1 MGKHKENQITE
12 MLCKM
17 KKRRWRMPLLLC
29 LAMLVSLAP
38 AGAFQVPASAES
50 GQVRVLAC
58 TAEPPKGEACAD
70 FFIHVHN
77 ADCFDAHGNLVCPL
91 PEIKPHHHTEDCFST
106 TKKLICTIPES
117 DEHQHDES
125 CYETVTER
133 TCGKRE
139 VELHTHTE
147 DCYERNE
154 DGSVRVDENGAP
166 KLICGK
172 VQVLEHVHGPEC
184 FTVHNPDDP
193 EATAAEGPVFF
204 TTETDEDESQEGEV
218 PADADAE
225 EGRIFFLYPE
235 EEEEESEVGSEA
247 EAGAESEGGL
257 IFLFPEEDED
267 ESAAPV
273 PEEEPI
279 NAQAEDAEPAGEA
292 ATDTT
297 PADEAAT
304 DEAATDEA
312 VTEETPVDAASADAE
327 ESADPAGKASGEDGT
342 AEPKEETD
350 QASDPAAAPS
360 EEGAAEKPADLSMP
374 AQEFSGQTDDV
385 LVLVTAPE
393 GAFPEGTTM
402 QVAMVEIDADT
413 MSSVEEAVEGKVTVI
428 QAVDITFYDAEG
440 NKIEPLKP
448 IQVSMKS
455 ALVSESENVSLIHKP
470 DAGEEAGPE
479 AEAPALEVLEAAVV
493 AQDDASAP
501 SDEITF
507 ESDAFSVY
515 MLVGTTIEKK
525 VLASDGHNYKITLT
539 YGPEAGIPADAE
551 LAVEEILPDS
561 EEYQAYLEMAEASVE
576 NEMVSFARFFDITIL
591 SGGVEIQPAAQV
603 EVKIELADELDESA
617 KAVHFGDEVEFID
630 AELAGLPEAAGNS
643 DPTVQ
648 AQNAEAAENAGSEM
662 VFSAESFSVYGV
674 IMTTLEKTITASD
687 GNTYSI
693 SVTYGADAKIPADA
707 ALAVEEILPPET
719 GGTDAETEVEAAGET
734 DAETEGGTDSENTAA
749 QIFETYMT
757 RTADALGIEEGSL
770 AYIRLFDIKV
780 VRNGEKI
787 EIAAPVEVKITLA
800 DAESGDLSVVHFADG
815 EESGDIVAGVNLDG
829 QTVSFE
835 AEGFSIYS
843 IVSAGAT
850 TDLNG
855 QSFAIINTYT
865 NNALQGAAQNNE
877 TRLTAEKVSF
887 PEEHYVK
894 ANAEITFWTFTA
906 AGDHQYYIQTTD
918 GKYLNI
924 EGTND
929 KDGAVKI
936 SETEQALTVAAG
948 IGTHANQVRITNK
961 NGLAINNYSGTT
973 ADGFGPYSDNGN
985 NEWFTLYDVID
996 LNPPYAAEKI
1006 SVQALEDAQR
1016 VIIYKSVF
1024 NENTKQYEDY
1034 VIDGNGNLVK
1044 AYDKSD
1050 QLTGYSAVSPE
1061 WVVTLH
1067 RDETT
1072 GELNGYYDFYCEETG
1087 KYLSPQSDGTLVSD
1101 TRPGVTLNGRRD
1113 GAYNSTIEKWD
1124 ESAWAWYGLRIGK
1137 DEAGDIALMS
1147 GTRDGSQE
1155 FSFAAYISET
1165 ENTLHPVATV
1175 DSAAAG
1181 ITIKMYDFETRSQI
1195 TNVVGG
1201 DSYREGDWYNN
1212 SGQAS
1217 MRLDNGFPYFAEKE
1231 KKKNASE
1238 LFTSKAFKGE
1248 ANHLFLESVY
1258 RSTGYYEYNAFNNF
1272 AHYDQKSKQFT
1283 VYQETGTPSNDNKYF
1298 YKRGNFLPYNSLD
1311 VNKKAKN
1318 TNLYDGSGAKLD
1330 ITDPTQ
1336 DGTLYLV
1343 KDANFYFGMTMEFSF
1358 MQPKN
1363 GFNNGG
1369 PMLYEF
1375 NGDDDLWVYIDGV
1388 KILDIGGVHDALPG
1402 SINFA
1407 TGDITYGRNMSDP
1420 NIPRTVKACFR
1431 KAGVFPDG
1439 TAWNDAKVNQYFKG
1453 ETFVDYGSHRFN
1465 MFYMEHGAGAS
1476 NLEMRF
1482 NLPVIEKG
1490 KFTVEKVLEGTS
1502 QQKFANVYFA
1512 FQAFQRNENGED
1524 IPLTQAV
1531 YKGTGNRV
1539 TFYPSVQINGKTYT
1553 NVFYLKPGEAATFAE
1568 MVEDTAYYVQ
1578 ELGVG
1583 TDYYDEI
1590 IVNDVKIG
1598 GVEAT
1603 EKDGIYPTSVA
1614 TVGNRARVTYSN
1626 HCSEKNRN
1634 ELKITKRLAPG
1645 SLDNGATFEFR
1656 VLLENAEGRLA
1667 PYSTGA
1673 YYIQNDDGDYF
1684 YYIDGKLTSN
1694 GKTPV
1699 VASVAGNNGT
1709 IAGIPAGYTVVI
1721 KDLLAGTDFYVEEIR
1736 LPDGWKLLSKSVRE
1750 DCCEKSDMQGT
1761 GFLGDAVTA
1770 DGQIKLD
1777 TAAEVLFTNGG
1788 SRRLMAKKL
1797 WKPDDTSK
1805 GSVPEHGAIQVALYQ
1820 KSEDDTLTL
1829 VEGSVRTIAA
1839 TESSVEYALT
1849 SLEDYVVREVS
1860 VEGDVVTMKNEG
1872 DLIAVPRDTKTRG
1885 PAETDIYIVSY
1896 ETAEPEAQKLKAGPA
1911 ADQRTDTITNTLP
1924 KLTVNKI
1931 DVNSGNPLP
1940 GAVFTLLQ
1948 ADGKTPVTGSGY
1960 EAITFTADEE
1970 GSLLKDFPLRGGTW
1984 YLKETQAPEGYTL
1997 LDRMVRI
2004 TVDEKGITASW
2015 DDDKNTPIEN
2025 ETKGEAATLTISIPN
2040 TPGIE
2045 MPETG
2050 GPGTSR
2056 LAMIGGIMTALAG
2069 AVLTLKKRKEQA

>member
-1 MGKHKENQITE
+1 MGKHKDNQITE
-12 MLCKM
+12 MLRKM

-29 LAMLVSLAP
+29 LALLISFAP
-38 AGAFQVPASAES
+38 AGAFQQPASAES
-50 GQVRVLAC
+50 GRVRVLAC
-58 TAEPPKGEACAD
+58 TAEPPEGEACAD
-70 FFIHVHN
+70 FFVHVHN
-77 ADCFDAHGNLVCPL
+77 EDCFDAHGHLVCPL
-91 PEIKPHHHTEDCFST
+91 PEIEPHHH
-106 TKKLICTIPES
+106 
-117 DEHQHDES
+117 DET
-125 CYETVTER
+125 CYENDKGL

-147 DCYERNE
+147 DCYEKNA
-154 DGSVRVDENGAP
+154 DGSVHVDAHGKT

-172 VQVLEHVHGPEC
+172 MQVLEHVHGPEC
-184 FTVHNPDDP
+184 FTVIDPDGT
-193 EATAAEGPVFF
+193 EQGETTGPVFF
-204 TTETDEDESQEGEV
+204 TTETDEDEKPEGNA
-218 PADADAE
+218 PADANTE
-225 EGRIFFLYPE
+225 EGKIIFLFPE
-235 EEEEESEVGSEA
+235 DDEKENEA
-247 EAGAESEGGL
+247 ENEAETESGTEGGNGGL
-257 IFLFPEEDED
+257 IFLFPEDDEEET
-267 ESAAPV
+267 ESGNEGGTEAKDKGENGGLV
-273 PEEEPI
+273 FLFPEEEEGEDGKEASAAEKEQENTPP
-279 NAQAEDAEPAGEA
+279 EDANPADTETADTEKSGEPDKETSEETSKETSKEDDASETKEA
-292 ATDTT
+292 ADQ
-297 PADEAAT
+297 A
-304 DEAATDEA
+304 
-312 VTEETPVDAASADAE
+312 
-327 ESADPAGKASGEDGT
+327 ADPAD
-342 AEPKEETD
+342 
-350 QASDPAAAPS
+350 APS
-360 EEGAAEKPADLSMP
+360 EEGADVKPADLSMP
-374 AQEFSGQTDDV
+374 AQEFSGQTEDV

-402 QVAMVEIDADT
+402 QVMMVEVDADT

-428 QAVDITFYDAEG
+428 QAVDISFYDAEG

-470 DAGEEAGPE
+470 DADKAAGPE

-493 AQDDASAP
+493 AQDDASVP

-591 SGGVEIQPAAQV
+591 SGGAEIQPAAPV

-630 AELAGLPEAAGNS
+630 AELSGLPENAVNS
-643 DPTVQ
+643 DSTVQ
-648 AQNAEAAENAGSEM
+648 AQNADAAENAGSEM
-662 VFSAESFSVYGV
+662 AFSAERFSVYGV

-719 GGTDAETEVEAAGET
+719 GGTEAGTAGETDAQADGVTGGET
-734 DAETEGGTDSENTAA
+734 DAETEDGTDSENEAA
-749 QIFETYMT
+749 QVFKTYMT
-757 RTADALGIEEGSL
+757 RTAAALGIEEGSVD
-770 AYIRLFDIKV
+770 YIRLFDIKV

-800 DAESGDLSVVHFADG
+800 DAESSDLSVVHFADG

-843 IVSAGAT
+843 IVSSGET
-850 TDLNG
+850 IDLDG
-855 QSFAIINTYT
+855 KSYAIINTYT
-865 NNALQGAAQNNE
+865 NNALQGAAQNNG
-877 TRLTAEKVSF
+877 TRLTAEEVSLQDDQ
-887 PEEHYVK
+887 YAK
-894 ANAEITFWTFTA
+894 ANGEIMFWTFTA
-906 AGDHQYYIQTTD
+906 AGNNQYYIQASD
-918 GKYLNI
+918 GQYLNI
-924 EGTND
+924 EGTNGTN
-929 KDGAVKI
+929 GAVRL
-936 SETEQALTVAAG
+936 SETEQVLTVTAG
-948 IGTHANQVRITNK
+948 TGNHANQIRITNA

-973 ADGFGPYSDNGN
+973 AGGFGPYKDNGN
-985 NEWFTLYDVID
+985 NEWFTLYDLVD

-1006 SVQALEDAQR
+1006 SVQELEDAQR
-1016 VIIYKSVF
+1016 VIIYQSVY
-1024 NENTKQYEDY
+1024 NENTETYEDY
-1034 VIDGNGNLVK
+1034 AIDGSGNLVK

-1050 QLTGYSAVSPE
+1050 QLTGYSEVSPV

-1072 GELNGYYDFYCEETG
+1072 EELNGYYDFYNLETG

-1101 TRPGVTLNGRRD
+1101 SRPGVTLNGRRD

-1124 ESAWAWYGLRIGK
+1124 ESAWAWYGFGIGK
-1137 DEAGDIALMS
+1137 DEAGDIALTS
-1147 GTRDGSQE
+1147 GTGDGSQE

-1181 ITIKMYDFETRSQI
+1181 ITIKMYDFGTREQI

-1201 DSYREGDWYNN
+1201 NAYIEGDWYNN
-1212 SGQAS
+1212 SGLAS
-1217 MRLDNGFPYFAEKE
+1217 MTLQNGYPYF
-1231 KKKNASE
+1231 NATGKDASK
-1238 LFTSKAFKGE
+1238 LFTSSAYKGE

-1272 AHYDQKSKQFT
+1272 AHYDQESGQFT
-1283 VYQETGTPSNDNKYF
+1283 VYQETGTPSNENKYF
-1298 YKRGNFLPYNSLD
+1298 YKRGNFLPYNSLNIN
-1311 VNKKAKN
+1311 NKATN

-1330 ITDPTQ
+1330 ITDPTR

-1343 KDANFYFGMTMEFSF
+1343 NGANFYFGMTMEFSF

-1363 GFNNGG
+1363 GYNNGG
-1369 PMLYEF
+1369 PMIYEF

-1407 TGDITYGRNMSDP
+1407 TGEITYGRNMSSDE
-1420 NIPRTVKACFR
+1420 IPGTVRACFE

-1439 TAWNDAKVNQYFKG
+1439 TAWDDGRAEKYFKG

-1512 FQAFQRNENGED
+1512 YQAFQRNESGED

-1531 YKGTGNRV
+1531 YAGTADRV
-1539 TFYPSVQINGKTYT
+1539 TFYPGVQINGKTYT

-1590 IVNDVKIG
+1590 IVNDVKIDG
-1598 GVEAT
+1598 REAT

-1626 HCSEKNRN
+1626 HCSEKNLN
-1634 ELKITKRLAPG
+1634 ELRITKRLAPG
-1645 SLDNGATFEFR
+1645 SLDDGSTFEFR
-1656 VLLENAEGRLA
+1656 VLLENADGRLA

-1684 YYIDGKLTSN
+1684 YYAGGKLTSN

-1736 LPDGWKLLSKSVRE
+1736 LPDGWQLQSKSVRE
-1750 DCCEKSDMQGT
+1750 GSCDASDLQGT
-1761 GFLGDAVTA
+1761 GFSGDSITA

-1777 TAAEVLFTNGG
+1777 TAAEELFINGG
-1788 SRRLMAKKL
+1788 SRRLMARKM
-1797 WKPDDTSK
+1797 WKPDDNRK
-1805 GSVPEHGAIQVALYQ
+1805 GPVSEHGDIQVALYQ
-1820 KSEDDTLTL
+1820 KSEDGALTL
-1829 VEGSVRTIAA
+1829 VEGSVKTIAA
-1839 TESSVEYALT
+1839 PETSVEYAVT
-1849 SLEDYVVREVS
+1849 TLEDYVVREVT
-1860 VEGDVVTMKNEG
+1860 VQGDVVTMKNEG
-1872 DLIAVPRDTKTRG
+1872 DLIAVPRATKTRG
-1885 PAETDIYIVSY
+1885 AAETDLYVVSY
-1896 ETAEPEAQKLKAGPA
+1896 ETGEAETLDTRGSA
-1911 ADQRTDTITNTLP
+1911 AVQQRTDIITNTVLQ
-1924 KLTVNKI
+1924 LNVRKI
-1931 DVNSGNPLP
+1931 DVNSRKNLP
-1940 GAVFTLLQ
+1940 DAVFTLLQ
-1948 ADGKTPVTGSGY
+1948 ADGETPVTGY
-1960 EAITFTADEE
+1960 ETITSTAEE
-1970 GSLLKDFPLRGGTW
+1970 GDNLRSGITLPAGIY
-1984 YLKETQAPEGYTL
+1984 YLKETQAPDGYAM

-2025 ETKGEAATLTISIPN
+2025 ETKGEAEQRTTLTISIPN
-2040 TPGIE
+2040 TPSIE

-2050 GPGTSR
+2050 GPGTA
-2056 LAMIGGIMTALAG
+2056 LFTALGGIMTALAG
-2069 AVLTLKKRKEQA
+2069 AILTLKKRKEQA